1 MGEVHPQALANLS
14 KCVPFRKGY
23 DERRHVGA
31 PSLGRRV
38 TAYLNELGKEDD
50 EGDCVYTV
58 ADLKVIIKN
67 PKSPHAKVFAAKEIL
82 RSRQDGYD
90 KLDRIPKAANSLD
103 RICDR
108 TNGKPTVR
116 MEIRHEPPSVDVL
129 RSRMLELYAEHP
141 QLLDQPELQ
150 AAIVVE
156 ARRSD
161 TFREMARPI
170 VEQHRPELLPALEQP
185 VIEQSTDGPSSTR

>member
-50 EGDCVYTV
+50 EGNCVFTV
-58 ADLKVIIKN
+58 ADLKAFIKN

-108 TNGKPTVR
+108 TVGRPKQQVEVQQTHVEDPQALFLQAAALV
-116 MEIRHEPPSVDVL
+116 
-129 RSRMLELYAEHP
+129 AEHP
-141 QLLDQPELQ
+141 EL
-150 AAIVVE
+150 E
-156 ARRSD
+156 RL
-161 TFREMARPI
+161 F
-170 VEQHRPELLPALEQP
+170 EQRTALPDAGEG
-185 VIEQSTDGPSSTR
+185 VGGDRG

>member
-1 MGEVHPQALANLS
+1 MGEAHPQALANLS

-38 TAYLNELGKEDD
+38 TAYLNELGKEDY
-50 EGDCVYTV
+50 EGNCVYTV

-67 PKSPHAKVFAAKEIL
+67 ARSAHAKVLAAKEIL

-90 KLDRIPKAANSLD
+90 KLDRVPKAANSLD

-108 TNGKPTVR
+108 TDGKATVR
-116 MEIRHEPPSVDVL
+116 MEIRHEQPSVDVL
-129 RSRMLELYAEHP
+129 RSQMLELYAEHP
-141 QLLDQPELQ
+141 QLLDQPELR

-156 ARRSD
+156 AMRSD
-161 TFREMARPI
+161 TFRQMVRPI
-170 VEQHRPELLPALEQP
+170 VEQHRPELLPVLEQP
-185 VIEQSTDGPSSTR
+185 VIDQTVVDDGL